1 MESSVGVIL
10 GHISYLWRGNLVTG
24 CQHWLHLFFFFYPT
38 LAQKKKTKATS
49 VGSDDLVLLER
60 EAGMGYSK
68 LGTQAQQEYHSPSL
82 SPGCHLV
89 WAAQS
94 YET

>member
-1 MESSVGVIL
+1 MVV
-10 GHISYLWRGNLVTG
+10 
-24 CQHWLHLFFFFYPT
+24 LFSFFYFFLT

-68 LGTQAQQEYHSPSL
+68 LGTEAQQEYHSPSL